1 MRKAF
6 TLVELLVV
14 VVVIVTLMAVTFRLA
29 GVAGSSNNRNRTI
42 ERMQRIENALSGY
55 YAAFGSYPPVDL
67 HAKRNVYLH
76 ADETTGDQTD
86 SEDSDLRW
94 GNVRAACRAQ
104 PFSARFPFAANQRD
118 YVDAVSRII
127 VQRCNSN
134 EKRFEAFK
142 KRANVL
148 GGGFTALENPNSV
161 QDWDT
166 ESSWQAVKIFQFGVM
181 SFLMPRYLFMLN
193 GFKNTGGNWD
203 TSKLNALNK
212 CAQWSA
218 SNRLSANPNNGVQ
231 FGAWDQQLRYD
242 SVVRRIPS
250 QSVCARWMP
259 NFEGIVNC
267 TGSPEFF
274 GVKVSSGYGSIS
286 PESADIE
293 VFTSGGSSRYVL
305 DCMTIYDGWDQE
317 FYYYSPAPYQSYRIW
332 SAGPDGK
339 TFPPWVPLDS
349 ISNEKDRR
357 TAAAWM
363 ADDIMFMSN

>member
-1 MRKAF
+1 MKKAF

-14 VVVIVTLMAVTFRLA
+14 VVVIVTLMAITFRLA
-29 GVAGSSNNRNRTI
+29 GVARSSNNRNRTI

-67 HAKRNVYLH
+67 HAKRNVYLR
-76 ADETTGDQTD
+76 ANEMTGDQEDTED
-86 SEDSDLRW
+86 SELKW
-94 GNVRAACRAQ
+94 ANVRAACRAQ
-104 PFSARFPFAANQRD
+104 PFAARFPFSKDMRP
-118 YVDAVSRII
+118 YVDAVSKIV

-134 EKRFEAFK
+134 ESRYKAFK
-142 KRANVL
+142 DRANIL
-148 GGGFTALENPNSV
+148 GKGFDALDNPNSV
-161 QDWDT
+161 QDWNK

-181 SFLMPRYLFMLN
+181 SFLMPRYLFMLVGIDN
-193 GFKNTGGNWD
+193 LTD
-203 TSKLNALNK
+203 LDK

-231 FGAWDQQLRYD
+231 FNTWQNQLRYK
-242 SVVRRIPS
+242 SLIRRIPS

-259 NFEGIVNC
+259 NFEQIVRC
-267 TGSPEFF
+267 
-274 GVKVSSGYGSIS
+274 SGYPRFFDISISDGRGSLS

-317 FYYYSPAPYQSYRIW
+317 FYYYSPAPFQSYRIW

-349 ISNEKDRR
+349 IKNEKDRR
-357 TAAAWM
+357 TAAGWM

>member
-1 MRKAF
+1 MKKAF

-14 VVVIVTLMAVTFRLA
+14 VVVIVTLMAITFRLA
-29 GVAGSSNNRNRTI
+29 GVAGSSNARNRTI

-86 SEDSDLRW
+86 NEDSDLRW

-134 EKRFEAFK
+134 ESRYKKFK
-142 KRANVL
+142 DRANIL
-148 GGGFTALENPNSV
+148 GGGFTALDNPNSV
-161 QDWDT
+161 QDWDR

-181 SFLMPRYLFMLN
+181 SFLMPRYLFMLAGIDN
-193 GFKNTGGNWD
+193 LSD
-203 TSKLNALNK
+203 LNNCK
-212 CAQWSA
+212 QWSA
-218 SNRLSANPNNGVQ
+218 SNRLSANPNNGIQ
-231 FGAWDQQLRYD
+231 FSTWDNQLRYK
-242 SVVRRIPS
+242 SMVRRIPS

-259 NFEGIVNC
+259 NFEGIVSC
-267 TGSPEFF
+267 SGSPEFF
-274 GVKVSSGYGSIS
+274 GVKVSDGRGAIS

-317 FYYYSPAPYQSYRIW
+317 FYYYSPAPFQSYRLW

-357 TAAAWM
+357 TAAGWM
-363 ADDIMFMSN
+363 ADDVMFMSN